1 MAKYLCLI
9 ENCLERW
16 FKPIKMKTV
25 FEEVHIS
32 VISNGGREHSFQRA
46 QAPTMHHRM
55 NAQQLRRISQL
66 FYLYFARTDLWG
78 WDVCRPSSGSA
89 RAPQAAGAGEIHPS
103 AKFHFFD
110 DRSNCEERSVSLRA
124 AQRRAY
130 LYSSTHEKL
139 DISYLKPC
147 VFIFMILDRRWGTV
161 FILMSWH
168 RSQYS
173 YS

>member
-1 MAKYLCLI
+1 
-9 ENCLERW
+9 
-16 FKPIKMKTV
+16 MKTV

-66 FYLYFARTDLWG
+66 FYFARTDLWG

-103 AKFHFFD
+103 AKFHLFD

-124 AQRRAY
+124 AQHSEEHICIQV
-130 LYSSTHEKL
+130 LMKSL
-139 DISYLKPC
+139 
-147 VFIFMILDRRWGTV
+147 IFETLCIHIHDRRWGTL